1 MANSID
7 PFSWNPKF
15 IDYKKNII
23 EDDIIPDELLEGIK
37 NKIKS
42 HCLSNYQSYKPSAN
56 VGYTT
61 SCNDT
66 GGTSNCNC
74 DIQGVYGYPSGEYAD
89 SSHNNNNISGCTGAG
104 LFGQAAAGINPCNDK
119 ALVGHGVEE
128 K

>member
-74 DIQGVYGYPSGEYAD
+74 DIQGIYGYPAGEYTNEGD
-89 SSHNNNNISGCTGAG
+89 IGGCTGAG
-104 LFGQAAAGINPCNDK
+104 LFGQAAAGITPCNDK
-119 ALVGHGVEE
+119 ALVEHGVEE
-128 K
+128 

>member
-74 DIQGVYGYPSGEYAD
+74 DIQGVYGQPSGEYD
-89 SSHNNNNISGCTGAG
+89 SEGKVTGCSGGG
-104 LFGQAAAGINPCNDK
+104 QFGQAAGAAGRDPCTQK
-119 ALVGHGVEE
+119 SYIEHGVED
-128 K
+128 